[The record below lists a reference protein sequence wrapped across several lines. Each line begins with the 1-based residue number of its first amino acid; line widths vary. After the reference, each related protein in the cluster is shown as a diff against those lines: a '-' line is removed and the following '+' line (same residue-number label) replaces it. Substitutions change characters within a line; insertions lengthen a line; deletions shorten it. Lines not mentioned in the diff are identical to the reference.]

1 LCHGTSTAKATATA
15 TATAREPTCEGDT
28 WGTHFASLSEA
39 IVAVVA
45 FDTGGKQFW
54 KITK

>member
-1 LCHGTSTAKATATA
+1 LCHGTSTAKATA